1 MTVVANILAS
11 LFLVTGATFVL
22 IGSFGLWR
30 LPDFYTRLHAAG
42 ITDTLGLSL
51 MLIGMM
57 FLAGLTLV
65 TAKLVF
71 IFLLVLLTS
80 PTATHAVANAAL
92 TVGLRPLG
100 VPVEDLPDRES

>member
-100 VPVEDLPDRES
+100 VPAEDLPDRES